1 MFGWISSSGDIV
13 VGIEEWG
20 GSFSCCSD
28 SLSTHIHHWNSNTL
42 LRLIMMFP
50 SVMIT
55 LYPTRL
61 ATATHF
67 SKTFVWTL
75 WECHFI
81 AAIKGFVYPSKG
93 LVKAEHSSYS
103 WLSTSWLLAHVLS
116 SSHALGPFWS
126 SIYSMRL
133 VQQLS
138 LLRQIGF
145 ISKTWFVVVFK
156 RPQPLLWYESCN
168 YFGLM
173 CDYIN
178 IKTKKGKSL
187 AFCAMGDC
195 NFGGCKAD

>member
-28 SLSTHIHHWNSNTL
+28 SLSTHIHHWNSHTL

-50 SVMIT
+50 SVIIT

-61 ATATHF
+61 ATVQIDQAKHVAHF

-93 LVKAEHSSYS
+93 LVKAEHSSLLS
-103 WLSTSWLLAHVLS
+103 WLCQLAAGPCTVELSHTQSFLVFHLQHETCPAAQFETDRLHQQNLVCCSIVPAFALVWILQLFWIDVWL
-116 SSHALGPFWS
+116 
-126 SIYSMRL
+126 Y
-133 VQQLS
+133 
-138 LLRQIGF
+138 
-145 ISKTWFVVVFK
+145 
-156 RPQPLLWYESCN
+156 
-168 YFGLM
+168 
-173 CDYIN
+173 
-178 IKTKKGKSL
+178 
-187 AFCAMGDC
+187 
-195 NFGGCKAD
+195 